1 MFETLVLAQQ
11 VFPEQVTTNSLAQN
25 IVYAAGTVGALSIFA
40 GLLLVDL
47 GGVRRVNVMDAM
59 IQKLIG
65 FFIGFAVYFLI
76 GFAIWNWQYY
86 VAFDVANP
94 YWQSIQDWWL
104 GGALATDLA
113 QTADPAVAPGL
124 NNQQIFIFFLACFA
138 GIVNVL
144 IHLAVTERIKAA
156 AYYVVCAVAAISSS
170 LLSWLTWGSTG
181 PISNLGY
188 HDFFGSGF
196 VYVFAGAMAW
206 VLTRRVGNRPG
217 MYRPHPR
224 IGDYR
229 SYNLGITVTG
239 VVLVF
244 AGLPMVI
251 LSCGFFFE
259 PEALFV
265 SVTMADTSIGI
276 AFNNLGL
283 SWAGG
288 ALMGGLIAYRTKKYI
303 YTLLGPFAGY
313 VSGAPAFDVYTPWQ
327 MFLVALGAPLVAY
340 AVYEW
345 TQRKEIDEHKLIN
358 LFLGVGSYGILMV
371 GLIDWG
377 TAQSG
382 YFGVTEG
389 DYAFQHAEINLGWQA
404 LGLAVSIA
412 FGLVTAWLLALVLE
426 RTIGLRA
433 DEETLV
439 EGFDLHDWDI
449 VHDAVPHYA
458 GVTGGATADPAGV
471 VSPRGDGVDTGGH
484 GLETG
489 ATAPGVGRDA

>member
-1 MFETLVLAQQ
+1 MLETFVLAQQ
-11 VFPEQVTTNSLAQN
+11 VFPEQVSTNSLAQN
-25 IVYAAGTVGALSIFA
+25 IVYATGTVGALSIFA

-65 FFIGFAVYFLI
+65 FFIGFTVYFLI

-86 VAFDVANP
+86 VAFDVPDP
-94 YWQSIQDWWL
+94 YWQSIKDWWL
-104 GGALATDLA
+104 GGTLASDLA

-138 GIVNVL
+138 GIINVL

-156 AYYVVCAVAAISSS
+156 AYYVISAVAAIVSS

-196 VYVFAGAMAW
+196 VYVFAGAMAL
-206 VLTRRVGNRPG
+206 VLTLRVGNRPG

-239 VVLVF
+239 VVLIF

-251 LSCGFFFE
+251 LSCGFFFD

-265 SVTMADTSIGI
+265 SVTMADTSVGI
-276 AFNNLGL
+276 AFNNLAL
-283 SWAGG
+283 AWAGG
-288 ALMGGLIAYRTKKYI
+288 ALMGGLIAYKTKNYI

-313 VSGAPAFDVYTPWQ
+313 VSGAPAFDVYAPWQ
-327 MFLVALGAPLVAY
+327 MFLVALGAPLVSY

-345 TQRKEIDEHKLIN
+345 TQRREIDEHKLIN

-389 DYAFQHAEINLGWQA
+389 DYAFQHAEINLGVQA
-404 LGLAVSIA
+404 LGLAVCIA
-412 FGLVTAWLLALVLE
+412 LGLLTAWVLALVLE
-426 RTIGLRA
+426 KTIGLRV
-433 DEETLV
+433 DEETQI
-439 EGFDLHDWDI
+439 EGLDFHDWEI
-449 VHDAVPHYA
+449 VHDVPQHAAVTSGAA
-458 GVTGGATADPAGV
+458 GEPVGAVSTPGNGVETADGGVEPGATTTGV
-471 VSPRGDGVDTGGH
+471 RRDT
-484 GLETG
+484 
-489 ATAPGVGRDA
+489 